1 MKTVLTIDDSKIVRM
16 MVTKHLEPYHCE
28 VVEATNGQEG
38 VAAARKHQPDLILLD
53 VTMPVM
59 DGPAALAELRK
70 DAAYKETPVI
80 MLTAE
85 SGRDVVSTMVKL
97 GITGYIVKP
106 FQKDTFD
113 QQVAK
118 VLGPPTDA

>member
-16 MVTKHLEPYHCE
+16 MVTKHLEPYDCQ
-28 VVEATNGQEG
+28 VIEATNGQEG
-38 VAAARKHQPDLILLD
+38 VAAAKKHRPDLILLD

-59 DGPAALAELRK
+59 DGPEALAELRK
-70 DAAYKETPVI
+70 DAAFKSIPVI

-85 SGRDVVSTMVKL
+85 SGRDKVAEMVKL

-106 FQKDTFD
+106 FEKYTFD

-118 VLGPPTDA
+118 VLGAPTGA